1 MITSFNKR
9 ILQFL
14 WLYYICLINYVANEY
29 KNKTSVTG
37 INIVFQKKKEMLY
50 SQNVVNMFS

>member
-1 MITSFNKR
+1 MFNKF
-9 ILQFL
+9 I
-14 WLYYICLINYVANEY
+14 ANEY

-50 SQNVVNMFS
+50 